1 MTQTTADMKRLWE
14 DSFDEQIAR
23 GAYNTAPVEAL
34 IRSVAYWLRDRTA
47 AGRTGQL
54 EFLEMGCGAG
64 PTLVWLAQKGIRV
77 SGVDIAVNALELA
90 RQNLTRQGQADKIGS
105 IVESSVTKTPFADAS
120 FDGIIE
126 SCVFQH
132 LPRADREQ
140 TFREVARLLKPGG
153 IFVGHVLAD
162 AHTTFQKLKSTQL
175 ADDPG
180 SLQLEDGSSKIH
192 LTNIGLAHFFA
203 KDEFAKLL
211 PGFSVVDPCLTTY
224 YLPKAEAKKRGYDE
238 YLQAMWTVVAIK

>member
-1 MTQTTADMKRLWE
+1 MIHASEKKLWE

-34 IRSVAYWLRDRTA
+34 IRNVAYWLRDNPQDPA
-47 AGRTGQL
+47 
-54 EFLEMGCGAG
+54 EPFHFVEMGCGAG

-90 RQNLTRQGQADKIGS
+90 KQNLARSGYGERVGS
-105 IVESSVTKTPFADAS
+105 IVESSVTSTPFVAGS
-120 FDGIIE
+120 FDGVIE

-132 LPRADREQ
+132 LSRVDRAAA
-140 TFREVARLLKPGG
+140 FGEVARLLRPGG
-153 IFVGHVLAD
+153 LFVGHVLAD
-162 AHTTFQKLKSTQL
+162 THTAYQKMRDDELP
-175 ADDPG
+175 DDPG
-180 SLQLEDGSSKIH
+180 SLHLADGSSKIH
-192 LTNIGLAHFFA
+192 LTNIGLAHFFKA
-203 KDEFAKLL
+203 HEFRELL

-224 YLPKAEAKKRGYDE
+224 YLPKAEAKKRGYEE

>member
-1 MTQTTADMKRLWE
+1 MSTTADQKRLWE

-34 IRSVAYWLRDRTA
+34 IRSVAYWLRDRGGKTD
-47 AGRTGQL
+47 GLR
-54 EFLEMGCGAG
+54 FLEMGCGAG
-64 PTLVWLAQKGIRV
+64 PTLVWLAQKGINV

-90 RQNLTRQGQADKIGS
+90 RANLSRSGYADRIGS
-105 IVESSVTKTPFADAS
+105 IVESSVTKTPFEDAS
-120 FDGIIE
+120 FDGIVE

-132 LPRADREQ
+132 LPKADRIAA
-140 TFREVARLLKPGG
+140 FREVARLLKPGG

-162 AHTTFQKLKSTQL
+162 AHTTFQKLKGSQL

-180 SLQLEDGSSKIH
+180 SLRLEDGSSKIH

-203 KDEFAKLL
+203 KDEFAGLL

-224 YLPKAEAKKRGYDE
+224 YLPRSEATKRGYAE

>member
-1 MTQTTADMKRLWE
+1 MTGTSDMKRLWE

-34 IRSVAYWLRDRTA
+34 IRSVAYWLRDRVTA
-47 AGRTGQL
+47 GETSPL
-54 EFLEMGCGAG
+54 HFLEMGCGAG

-77 SGVDIAVNALELA
+77 SGVDIATNALELA
-90 RQNLTRQGQADKIGS
+90 RQNLTRSGYAEKIGS
-105 IVESSVTKTPFADAS
+105 LVEASVAATPFEDGS

-132 LPRADREQ
+132 IPRQERIA
-140 TFREVARLLKPGG
+140 TFREVARLLRPGG
-153 IFVGHVLAD
+153 LFVGHMLAD
-162 AHTTFQKLKSTQL
+162 AHTTFQKMRDKQV

-180 SLQLEDGSSKIH
+180 SLHLADGSSKIH

-203 KDEFAKLL
+203 KTEFAELL
-211 PGFSVVDPCLTTY
+211 PGFAVVDPCLTTY

>member
-1 MTQTTADMKRLWE
+1 MTQEMKQLWE

-34 IRSVAYWLRDRTA
+34 IRSTAYWLRDQER
-47 AGRTGQL
+47 RPL
-54 EFLEMGCGAG
+54 HFLEMGCGAG
-64 PTLVWLAQKGIRV
+64 PTLVWLAQKGITV
-77 SGVDIAVNALELA
+77 SGIDIATNALELA
-90 RQNLTRQGQADKIGS
+90 RQNLTRHGYTDRIGQL
-105 IVESSVTKTPFADAS
+105 VEGTVVKTPFADAS
-120 FDGIIE
+120 FDGILE

-132 LPRADREQ
+132 IPKAERIQ

-153 IFVGHVLAD
+153 IFVGHMLAD
-162 AHTTFQKLKSTQL
+162 AHTTFQKMKDKQL

-180 SLQLEDGSSKIH
+180 SLHLADGSSKIH
-192 LTNIGLAHFFA
+192 LTNIGLAHFFS
-203 KDEFAKLL
+203 KDEYAELL
-211 PGFSVVDPCLTTY
+211 PGFSVIDPCLTTY

>member
-14 DSFDEQIAR
+14 TSFDEQIAR

-47 AGRTGQL
+47 AGKQGEL

-64 PTLVWLAQKGIRV
+64 PTLVWLAQKGIKV

-90 RQNLTRQGQADKIGS
+90 RQNLARQGYADRIGT
-105 IVESSVTKTPFADAS
+105 IVESSVTKTPFGDAS

-132 LPRADREQ
+132 LPRADRIE

-162 AHTTFQKLKSTQL
+162 AHTTFQKMKDQQL
-175 ADDPG
+175 PDDPG
-180 SLQLEDGSSKIH
+180 SLQLQDGSSNIH
-192 LTNIGLAHFFA
+192 LTNIGLAHFFK
-203 KDEFAKLL
+203 KDEFAGLL

>member
-1 MTQTTADMKRLWE
+1 MTQISDMKRLWE

-34 IRSVAYWLRDRTA
+34 IRSVAYWLRDEDARPKH
-47 AGRTGQL
+47 
-54 EFLEMGCGAG
+54 FLEMGCGAG

-77 SGVDIAVNALELA
+77 SGVDIATNALELA
-90 RQNLTRQGQADKIGS
+90 RQNLARSGYADRIGT
-105 IVESSVTKTPFADAS
+105 ITEASVTATPFEDGS

-132 LPRADREQ
+132 LPRADRIAA
-140 TFREVARLLKPGG
+140 FREVGRLLRPGG
-153 IFVGHVLAD
+153 LFVGHVLAD
-162 AHTTFQKLKSTQL
+162 AHTTYQKLQGQQL

-180 SLQLEDGSSKIH
+180 SLQLADGSSKIH
-192 LTNIGLAHFFA
+192 LTNIGLAHFFRKA
-203 KDEFAKLL
+203 EFAELL

-224 YLPKAEAKKRGYDE
+224 YLPKSEATKRGYDE

>member
-1 MTQTTADMKRLWE
+1 MTQDMKKLWE

-34 IRSVAYWLRDRTA
+34 IRSVAYWLRDQPKRPMH
-47 AGRTGQL
+47 
-54 EFLEMGCGAG
+54 FLEMGCGAG
-64 PTLVWLAQKGIRV
+64 PTLVWLAQKGITV
-77 SGVDIAVNALELA
+77 SGIDIATNALDLA
-90 RQNLTRQGQADKIGS
+90 RQNLSRQGYGDRIGQL
-105 IVESSVTKTPFADAS
+105 VEGSVVKTPFPDAS

-132 LPRADREQ
+132 IPKAERIQ
-140 TFREVARLLKPGG
+140 TFREVARILKPGG
-153 IFVGHVLAD
+153 IFVGHMLAD
-162 AHTTFQKLKSTQL
+162 AHTTFQKMKDKQL

-180 SLQLEDGSSKIH
+180 SLHLADGSSKIH
-192 LTNIGLAHFFA
+192 LTNIGLAHFFSKA
-203 KDEFAKLL
+203 EYAELL
-211 PGFSVVDPCLTTY
+211 PGFSVIDPCLTTY

>member
-1 MTQTTADMKRLWE
+1 MTTTSDMKRLWE

-34 IRSVAYWLRDRTA
+34 IRSVAYWLRDQPKR
-47 AGRTGQL
+47 
-54 EFLEMGCGAG
+54 EMHFLEMGCGAG
-64 PTLVWLAQKGIRV
+64 PTLVWLAQKGNKV
-77 SGVDIAVNALELA
+77 SGIDIATNALELA
-90 RQNLTRQGQADKIGS
+90 RQNLTRNGYADRIGQLVEGS
-105 IVESSVTKTPFADAS
+105 VVKTPFPDAS
-120 FDGIIE
+120 FDGIVE

-132 LPRADREQ
+132 IPKAERIQ
-140 TFREVARLLKPGG
+140 SFREVARLLRPGG
-153 IFVGHVLAD
+153 IFVGHMLAD
-162 AHTTFQKLKSTQL
+162 AHTTFQKMKDKQL

-180 SLQLEDGSSKIH
+180 SLHLADGSSKIH
-192 LTNIGLAHFFA
+192 LTNIGLAHFFR
-203 KDEFAKLL
+203 KDEYAELL

>member
-1 MTQTTADMKRLWE
+1 MKRLWE

-47 AGRTGQL
+47 AGKTGQL

-64 PTLVWLAQKGIRV
+64 PTLVWLAQKGIVV

-90 RQNLTRQGQADKIGS
+90 RQNLTRQGCADKIGS
-105 IVESSVTKTPFADAS
+105 IVESSVTKTPFPDAS

-132 LPRADREQ
+132 LPRGDREQ

-162 AHTTFQKLKSTQL
+162 AHTTFQKLKQTQL

-203 KDEFAKLL
+203 KDEFANLL
-211 PGFSVVDPCLTTY
+211 PGFTVVDPCLTTY
-224 YLPKAEAKKRGYDE
+224 YLPKSEAKKRGYDE